1 MLSINVQW
9 TQTLE
14 RDIVERS
21 AYAMILSDNTRFL
34 VNYLCMAGSKLGH

>member
-34 VNYLCMAGSKLGH
+34 VNYLYMAGSKLGH